1 MATTKCK
8 ECDGTGLEQNVARSI
23 AKECVECEGTG
34 VKGGGPR
41 DNFDAQNK
49 EAPKPKK

>member
-49 EAPKPKK
+49 KAPKPKK